1 MKDFFRSK
9 KKFLLIVML
18 MVVTLTGC
26 SVPRGQNGKTYVD
39 AIYTIKDEQVKRG
52 EIDIPK
58 DNKKLQEKYKD
69 YKADDMI
76 TIPKTTFGDAIDEGW
91 FNGLIV
97 WPIAYLI
104 NFVADFSDA
113 GIGIIVATFLIQLLI
128 FLFSIKS
135 QVASQRMQT
144 LQPEMNKIQAKYAGK
159 TDERSKMA
167 QAQEMQALY
176 SKYKINPFGTLLVTF
191 IQFPVIL
198 GMYQATMR
206 AYSVVTGS
214 FQGINLAATP
224 IEGIKLGDYWYAVI
238 FILMVLLQLLSFK
251 MPQWLQERRKKKNH
265 VKEKKYA
272 EPKKQGSGMMGSMN
286 MMMYMSTGMIAIF
299 AINWPLGMSFYW
311 LVNSLARVIQNL
323 VIHKFFIKD

>member
-1 MKDFFRSK
+1 MKDFFRNK
-9 KKFLLIVML
+9 KKFLLVVML

-26 SVPRGQNGKTYVD
+26 SVPRGQNGKTYVNS
-39 AIYTIKDEQVKRG
+39 IYTIKDVQVKRG
-52 EIDIPK
+52 EVD
-58 DNKKLQEKYKD
+58 
-69 YKADDMI
+69 
-76 TIPKTTFGDAIDEGW
+76 
-91 FNGLIV
+91 
-97 WPIAYLI
+97 
-104 NFVADFSDA
+104 
-113 GIGIIVATFLIQLLI
+113 IQLLI

-135 QVASQRMQT
+135 QVASQRMQAI
-144 LQPEMNKIQAKYAGK
+144 QPEMNKIQAKYAGK
-159 TDERSKMA
+159 TDDRSKMQ

-214 FQGINLAATP
+214 FQGINLAKTP
-224 IEGIKLGDYWYAVI
+224 IEGFNLGNYWYVVI
-238 FILMVLLQLLSFK
+238 FVLMVAFQLLSFK
-251 MPQWLQERRKKKNH
+251 MPQWLQEHRKKKLNI
-265 VKEKKYA
+265 KEKKYA
-272 EPKKQGSGMMGSMN
+272 EPKKKGGNGMMGSMN

-311 LVNSLARVIQNL
+311 LVNSLARVIQNI

>member
-1 MKDFFRSK
+1 MKDFFRNK
-9 KKFLLIVML
+9 KKFLLVVML
-18 MVVTLTGC
+18 MVVILTGC
-26 SVPRGQNGKTYVD
+26 SVPRGQNGKTYVNS
-39 AIYTIKDEQVKRG
+39 IYTNNDVQVKRG
-52 EIDIPK
+52 DVDIPDDK
-58 DNKKLQEKYKD
+58 ELQKKYKD
-69 YKADDMI
+69 YKADDLI
-76 TIPKTTFGDAIDEGW
+76 TIEKTTFSDAMDEGW

-97 WPIAYLI
+97 WPIAFLI

-113 GIGIIVATFLIQLLI
+113 GIGIIAATFLIQLLI

-135 QVASQRMQT
+135 QVASQRMQSI
-144 LQPEMNKIQAKYAGK
+144 QPEMNKIQAKYAGK
-159 TDERSKMA
+159 TDDRSKMQ

-214 FQGINLAATP
+214 FQGINLAKTP
-224 IEGIKLGDYWYAVI
+224 IEGFNLGNYWYVVI
-238 FILMVLLQLLSFK
+238 FVLMVAFQLLSFK
-251 MPQWLQERRKKKNH
+251 MPQWLQEHRKKKMH

-272 EPKKQGSGMMGSMN
+272 EPKKKGGNGMMGSMN

-311 LVNSLARVIQNL
+311 LVNSLARVIQNI

>member
-1 MKDFFRSK
+1 MKEFFRNK
-9 KKFLLIVML
+9 KKFLLVVML

-26 SVPRGQNGKTYVD
+26 SVPRGESGKTYVD
-39 AIYTIKDEQVKRG
+39 AIYTIEDKQVRRG
-52 EIDIPK
+52 DVDIPK
-58 DNKKLQEKYKD
+58 DNKELQEKYKD
-69 YKADDMI
+69 YGPDDLI
-76 TIPKTTFGDAIDEGW
+76 TIEKTTFSDALNEGW

-104 NFVADFSDA
+104 NFVAEFSDA
-113 GIGIIVATFLIQLLI
+113 GVGIIVATFLIQLII

-135 QVASQRMQT
+135 QVASQRLQAI
-144 LQPEMNKIQAKYAGK
+144 QPEMNKIQAKYAGK
-159 TDERSKMA
+159 TDDRSKMM

-176 SKYKINPFGTLLVTF
+176 SKYKINPFGTMLITF

-214 FQGINLAATP
+214 FVGINLAKTP
-224 IEGIKLGDYWYAVI
+224 IEGLQLQNYWYVVI
-238 FILMVLLQLLSFK
+238 FLLMILFQLLSFK
-251 MPQWLQERRKKKNH
+251 MPQWLQERRKKKNG

-272 EPKKQGSGMMGSMN
+272 EPKKQNGMMGSMN

-311 LVNSLARVIQNL
+311 LVGSIIRVIQNI